1 LIENEFAKEPIDK
14 LTWAAYCGDL
24 TEIEKYLNMGID
36 INSYDRNGE
45 TPLIVAIENAEIE
58 AVKFLLQK
66 GADPNKKS
74 LYGCSPLEWFI
85 NLEEDVLDNGF
96 ELSTETIDL
105 LYDFGADL
113 NIKNE
118 ANQTPL
124 DIAIKRNHYL
134 AEKRLTELIFRQK
147 DSKI

>member
-1 LIENEFAKEPIDK
+1 
-14 LTWAAYCGDL
+14 
-24 TEIEKYLNMGID
+24 
-36 INSYDRNGE
+36 
-45 TPLIVAIENAEIE
+45 
-58 AVKFLLQK
+58 
-66 GADPNKKS
+66 